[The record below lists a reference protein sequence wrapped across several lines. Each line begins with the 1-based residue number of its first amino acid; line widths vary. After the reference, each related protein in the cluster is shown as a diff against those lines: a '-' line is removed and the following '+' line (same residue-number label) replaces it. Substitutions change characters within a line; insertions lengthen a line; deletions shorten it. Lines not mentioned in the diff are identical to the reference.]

1 MKPIYTFVLLCALM
15 MASCQETGNPKDTNT
30 TTAPANS
37 FPIMVGTTTF
47 NTANYQ
53 IDEQPDIILRGHSN
67 QLAVITYLNNVA
79 DGVAS
84 EVNICDAIKGEKL
97 TTFNVW
103 LKLVPVLTKQ
113 IPTLIRSGQSVI
125 KFNDLYINAQGLTP
139 DEQAAVANSF
149 ATKFTLPKEEAEKIA
164 ELVVQSTILNLKLAG
179 TIKTAIE
186 TQKNRP

>member
-1 MKPIYTFVLLCALM
+1 
-15 MASCQETGNPKDTNT
+15 
-30 TTAPANS
+30 
-37 FPIMVGTTTF
+37 
-47 NTANYQ
+47 
-53 IDEQPDIILRGHSN
+53 
-67 QLAVITYLNNVA
+67 
-79 DGVAS
+79 
-84 EVNICDAIKGEKL
+84 
-97 TTFNVW
+97 
-103 LKLVPVLTKQ
+103 VLTKQ

>member
-30 TTAPANS
+30 TTAPANT
-37 FPIMVGTTTF
+37 FDIVVGTTTYKIE
-47 NTANYQ
+47 NEQ
-53 IDEQPDIILRGHSN
+53 IEEQEDIILRGHSN

-84 EVNICDAIKGEKL
+84 VVNICDAIKGEKL

-125 KFNDLYINAQGLTP
+125 KFNYLYINAQGLTP